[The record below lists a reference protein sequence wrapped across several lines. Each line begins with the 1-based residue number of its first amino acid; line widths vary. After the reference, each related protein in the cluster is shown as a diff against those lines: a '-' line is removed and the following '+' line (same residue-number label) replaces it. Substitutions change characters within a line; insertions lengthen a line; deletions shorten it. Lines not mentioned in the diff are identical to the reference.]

1 MKDPHFEYDRLVQEA
16 LKGVMKDVLAEV
28 SAQGLPGEHHFYI
41 TFRTGEDG
49 VRLPNH
55 LAAKYPDEMTIV
67 LQHRF
72 HGLEVFDDH
81 FKVGLSFNQKPELLV
96 IPFDE
101 VTSFV
106 DPAAQFALQFGSEDE
121 DEIEAEPMTPQLFD
135 EQMLASQQK
144 HPARPRNGAES
155 ADTETARAR
164 AAGENVVPLDAFR
177 KKS

>member
-1 MKDPHFEYDRLVQEA
+1 MKERYFEYDCLVQEA
-16 LKGVMKDVLAEV
+16 LKGVMKEVLSEV
-28 SAQGLPGEHHFYI
+28 SERGLPGEHHFYI
-41 TFRTGEDG
+41 TFRTGENG
-49 VRLPNH
+49 VRLPKH
-55 LAAKYPDEMTIV
+55 LAKKYPDEMTIV

-81 FKVGLSFNQKPELLV
+81 FKVGLSFNQKPEILV

-106 DPAAQFALQFGSEDE
+106 DPAAQFALQFGAEDE
-121 DEIEAEPMTPQLFD
+121 DDIAAEPMTPQLFD
-135 EQMLASQQK
+135 EQMLAQRHRQASQRQ
-144 HPARPRNGAES
+144 GAGES
-155 ADTETARAR
+155 DPETARAR